1 MAFVVAGH
9 CLNRCASIFFD
20 SRSKAANVYCRRM
33 KINMLRIN
41 ENSPR
46 HNNWSLIRLGVLAL
60 FVGSICTGCINAKT
74 YVDPQF
80 RKATYQDIKRSDQ
93 LLPVTIAVEFQVNGK
108 PGSKQQNVIVSRK
121 VLRVLAATKVFV
133 EANSTNTMHAGNLKI
148 TVNDFGDMGAAV
160 GKGFA
165 TGLTLGLAGSEV
177 VDNYEMTI
185 VYRPANGESI
195 SKQYRHA
202 IHTTIGAHSA
212 PAGMEAVPPT
222 DAFDQVV
229 EEMLLNFIQGLQKEG
244 KL

>member
-1 MAFVVAGH
+1 MT
-9 CLNRCASIFFD
+9 
-20 SRSKAANVYCRRM
+20 
-33 KINMLRIN
+33 KIKLRIN
-41 ENSPR
+41 QKTPR
-46 HNNWSLIRLGVLAL
+46 HNKWSLISLGVLAL
-60 FVGSICTGCINAKT
+60 IVGSICTGCISAKT
-74 YVDPQF
+74 YVDPKF

-108 PGSKQQNVIVSRK
+108 PGSRQQNIIVSRK
-121 VLRVLAATKVFV
+121 ILRVLAATKVFV
-133 EANSTNTMHAGNLKI
+133 EENSTNVMHAGHLKI

-165 TGLTLGLAGSEV
+165 TGLTFGLAGSEV

-195 SKQYRHA
+195 TKQYRHA
-202 IHTTIGAHSA
+202 IHTTIGVHSA
-212 PAGMEAVPPT
+212 PAGMESVPPT